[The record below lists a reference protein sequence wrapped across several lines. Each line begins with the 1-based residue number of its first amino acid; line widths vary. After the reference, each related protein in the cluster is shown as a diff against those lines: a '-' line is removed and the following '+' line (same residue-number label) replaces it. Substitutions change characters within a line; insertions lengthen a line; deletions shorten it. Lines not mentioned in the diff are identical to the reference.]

1 MATILKRT
9 SQAGVPVYY
18 TGNRRWTDDRSQAV
32 EMTSD
37 EADALMVNPDG
48 KNGGWNNIT
57 RGKSDEVI
65 QTIHD

>member
-9 SQAGVPVYY
+9 SQLAGVPVYY
-18 TGNRRWTDDRSQAV
+18 TGNRRWTDDRSQAL

-57 RGKSDEVI
+57 REEV
-65 QTIHD
+65 

>member
-9 SQAGVPVYY
+9 SKLAGVPVYY
-18 TGNRRWTDDRSQAV
+18 TGNRRWVDDRSQAL

-48 KNGGWNNIT
+48 KNGGWNGIT
-57 RGKSDEVI
+57 REEV
-65 QTIHD
+65 